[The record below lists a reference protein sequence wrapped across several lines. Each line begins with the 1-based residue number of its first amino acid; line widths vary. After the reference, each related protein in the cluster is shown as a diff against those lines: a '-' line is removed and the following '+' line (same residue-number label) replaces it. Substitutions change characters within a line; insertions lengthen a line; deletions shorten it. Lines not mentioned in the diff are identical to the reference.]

1 MQNYLIKNISL
12 VNEGKTRVADLL
24 IQNGRIEKIA
34 DQISPAFA
42 VTEINGEGKYLL
54 PGVIDDQVH
63 FREPGLTHKAT
74 IYTEAR
80 AAVAGGVTSF
90 MEMPNTLPP
99 AFTQELL
106 EQKYAI
112 GARSSLAN
120 YSFYMGTSNDNAE
133 EALRTNDKKKDVC
146 GIKIFMGSSTGNL
159 LVDNYLTLDR
169 LFRDSEVLIA
179 THCEDEKIIRQ
190 NLERIKKENRE
201 LTAADHPLIRDEEA
215 CFESSLTAIQ
225 FAKKY
230 GSRLHVFHLSTEKEM
245 QLFSNL
251 LPLEEKRITT
261 EVCVHHLH
269 FSSDDYATLGNRI
282 KCNPAIKA
290 PHNRE
295 ALWKALLDDR
305 LDLIATDHAPHTL
318 EEKGLVRNADG
329 SLSPIG
335 GDGAHAGSGR
345 SGGGSGAHAAGGS
358 AYERAHAGLPLVQH
372 SLLLMLHYVKE
383 GRISLEKV
391 VEKMSHAVATCFR
404 IEERGYIREGY
415 FADLVIVDMGQPS
428 TVLGPSGGHPSAAV
442 RVHRSTAEEQG
453 LPQAR
458 PGNILYKC
466 GWSPLEGF
474 NFPASVTHTFVNG
487 HLVYGKEGFD
497 ESQWG
502 RRLSFTP

>member
-1 MQNYLIKNISL
+1 MYNYLIKNISI
-12 VNEGKTRVADLL
+12 VNEGKIITSDLL
-24 IQNGRIEKIA
+24 VKNGRIEKIA
-34 DQISPAFA
+34 KDITPS
-42 VTEINGEGKYLL
+42 VSVREINGEGLHLL
-54 PGVIDDQVH
+54 PGAIDDQVH
-63 FREPGLTHKAT
+63 FREPGLTHKAS

-99 AFTQELL
+99 VFTQELL

-112 GARSSLAN
+112 GSRTSLAN
-120 YSFYMGTSNDNAE
+120 YSFYMGTSNENAE
-133 EALRTNDKKKDVC
+133 EALRTNEKKKDVC
-146 GIKIFMGSSTGNL
+146 GIKIFMGASTGNL

-190 NLERIKKENRE
+190 NLERIRSSKAE

-225 FAKKY
+225 FAQKY
-230 GSRLHVFHLSTEKEM
+230 GSRLHVFHLPTEKEM
-245 QLFSNL
+245 QLFSNF
-251 LPLEEKRITT
+251 LPLEEKRITA

-269 FSSDDYATLGNRI
+269 FTSDDYATLGNRI

-318 EEKGLVRNADG
+318 EEKTG
-329 SLSPIG
+329 P
-335 GDGAHAGSGR
+335 
-345 SGGGSGAHAAGGS
+345 
-358 AYERAHAGLPLVQH
+358 YEKAHAGLPLVQH

-383 GRISLEKV
+383 GRITLEKV
-391 VEKMSHAVATCFR
+391 VEKMSHAVAKCFR
-404 IEERGYIREGY
+404 IAERGYIREGY
-415 FADLVIVDMGQPS
+415 FADLAIVDLNSPS
-428 TVLGPSGGHPSAAV
+428 VVT
-442 RVHRSTAEEQG
+442 RE
-453 LPQAR
+453 
-458 PGNILYKC
+458 NILYKC

-474 NFPASVTHTFVNG
+474 QFPATVTHTFVNG
-487 HLVYGKEGFD
+487 HLVYGNNAFD

-502 RRLSFTP
+502 QRLAFDL